1 MTPSG
6 VDQGKKAISD
16 VDVQHR
22 VAPTSQY
29 IVIVDNQPQEPIS
42 IPSHDL
48 NYSPAQARIDQSHR
62 SGSALQT

>member
-6 VDQGKKAISD
+6 GLIRVKRLSN